1 MIVDIHTHTFPDQI
15 AAETISA
22 LQAASRTKSFA
33 TGTNS
38 GLQASM
44 ADSGVDCSILLP
56 VATNP
61 EKVPRINDKAV
72 HNNKTWNKSGL
83 YSFGCIHPHMDDTRR
98 ELERIAALGLKGI
111 KIHPAYQHTYF
122 DDPKYF
128 QILEVCGEL
137 GLIVLAHAGID
148 IDLTS
153 PVFYTPKMVRRSLN
167 IAGPVKLILAHMGGW
182 RQWEEVED
190 ELADTS
196 VYLDTSFSFGT
207 LTPLDNV
214 HLPESERNLMGEAQF
229 LRFIRSFGTHRI
241 LFGSDSPWGDP
252 SADISRIRALPLS
265 SSEQNAILGEN
276 ACKLLSLERSSDH
289 TSLVSQHTPTL

>member
-38 GLQASM
+38 ALQASM

-61 EKVPRINDKAV
+61 EKVSRINDKAV

-148 IDLTS
+148 IGLPS
-153 PVFYTPKMVRRSLN
+153 PVFCTPKMVRRSLN

-276 ACKLLSLERSSDH
+276 ACKLLSLERISDH